1 MKKVFVI
8 VLIVLCFFIACE
20 EKSTVNE
27 TQSSINLEKVYFF
40 YKPGCYACD
49 KVKPIVKNASK
60 KINIVFCNVEK
71 MNEDCMNVSKKINL
85 YAVPTIAVVDEKCKT
100 YVGSDKIIEFLK
112 KL

>member
-8 VLIVLCFFIACE
+8 VLVLCFFVACE
-20 EKSTVNE
+20 EKATVNE
-27 TQSSINLEKVYFF
+27 TQSNTSFERVYFF
-40 YKPGCYACD
+40 YKPGCHACD

-60 KINIVFCNVEK
+60 KINIIFCNVEK

-85 YAVPTIAVVDEKCKT
+85 HAVPTMAVLDEKCKT